1 MVHGM
6 LCRPIYVK
14 EEDSKVDD
22 ANINLNGNQR
32 EHTVNFDMGKNKYIL
47 LFKHQCTQIRNFK
60 FVNNQLKL
68 SK

>member
-14 EEDSKVDD
+14 EEESKVDD

-32 EHTVNFDMGKNKYIL
+32 EQGVGE
-47 LFKHQCTQIRNFK
+47 RGRG
-60 FVNNQLKL
+60 V
-68 SK
+68 